1 MENNFCV
8 ATELEIVSNICLL
21 FLPLRIDWF
30 YELYFYYL
38 HYIFIRK
45 YGDMFIY
52 SDHHQE
58 IAFSLFLNNVE
69 IEGGKLSYLKKGAE
83 YSCQNQ
89 D

>member
-1 MENNFCV
+1 
-8 ATELEIVSNICLL
+8 
-21 FLPLRIDWF
+21 
-30 YELYFYYL
+30 
-38 HYIFIRK
+38 
-45 YGDMFIY
+45 MFIY

>member
-1 MENNFCV
+1 MENNFYV
-8 ATELEIVSNICLL
+8 AIELEIESNICLL
-21 FLPLRIDWF
+21 FLALRIDLF

-45 YGDMFIY
+45 YGDIFIY

-58 IAFSLFLNNVE
+58 ITFSLFLNNVE
-69 IEGGKLSYLKKGAE
+69 IEGGKLSYSKKGAE